1 MADAVRTIHVSGGRS
16 SVSVRERIDGPDLVL
31 FIHGIGCVK
40 ESFDGAWEAEGLSGY
55 SLLAP
60 DLPGHGRSPLADGFP
75 CTMENYAAM
84 LRELIGHYRFQRLHV
99 VAHSLGGAPG
109 LVLVRSTELPL
120 ASFTNIEGNLV
131 AEDCSMLSRR
141 AAASPFETF
150 RDANLRKLLSA
161 ARESADPGLR
171 LWAEWAQ
178 SSHPRAIHQCS
189 ISLVEWTDGGR
200 LLDIYRGLAVPR
212 LYVYGERSANP
223 AALGAISDLEVKE
236 IPDCGHF
243 VMNERP
249 EVFYPMLARFIGTG
263 VSSRNPGH

>member
-1 MADAVRTIHVSGGRS
+1 MADTVRTIHVSGGRL

-31 FIHGIGCVK
+31 FVHGIGCVK
-40 ESFDGAWEAEGLSGY
+40 ESFDGAWEADGLSGY

-60 DLPGHGRSPLADGFP
+60 DLPGHGGSPLPDDFA
-75 CTMENYAAM
+75 CTMENFAAM
-84 LRELIGHYRFQRLHV
+84 LRELLGQYRFQRLHV
-99 VAHSLGGAPG
+99 VTHSLGGAPG
-109 LVLVRSTELPL
+109 FLLVRPGELPL

-150 RDANLRKLLSA
+150 RDVNLRKLLLA
-161 ARESADPGLR
+161 AAESEDKGLR
-171 LWAEWAQ
+171 LWARWAR

-189 ISLVEWTDGGR
+189 ISLVEWTDSGQ
-200 LLDIYRGLAVPR
+200 LLQIYRGLAVPR
-212 LYVYGERSANP
+212 IYVHGERSANP
-223 AALGAISDLEVKE
+223 PAIAAIRDLSVAE

-249 EVFYPMLARFIGTG
+249 DLFYPLLARFIRDG
-263 VSSRNPGH
+263 SSSHNRGR